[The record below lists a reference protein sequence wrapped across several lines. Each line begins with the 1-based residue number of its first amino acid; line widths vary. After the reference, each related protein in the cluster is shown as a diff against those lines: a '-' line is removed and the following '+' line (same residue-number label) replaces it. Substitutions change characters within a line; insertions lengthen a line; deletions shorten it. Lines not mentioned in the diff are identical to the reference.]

1 MNNPALIKNFKAEA
15 AIAAYRIVKF
25 GADDSSVLQS
35 AAATDSMFGV
45 CGPLAGELGKR
56 VDITLTGVAEVEY
69 GAAVTRGDRLTA
81 DASGRA
87 IPVTRHTHTEN
98 TAAAYAQNATTGAGT
113 GSVIIGIAMVSGVL
127 GDIGSVNIVPSL
139 A

>member
-1 MNNPALIKNFKAEA
+1 MNNPTLIKNFKAEA

-25 GADDSSVLQS
+25 GSDDVSALQA
-35 AAATDSMFGV
+35 AAATDALFGV
-45 CGPLAGELGKR
+45 CGALAGDIGKR
-56 VDITLTGVAEVEY
+56 VDISLAGIAEVEY

-87 IPVTRHTHTEN
+87 VPVSRHTHTEN

-113 GSVIIGIAMVSGVL
+113 GSVIIGIAMASGVL
-127 GDIGSVNIVPSL
+127 GDIGSVNIIPSL